1 MNLLEFWNFGYKK
14 FFYAQI
20 PIMIFVMFLLLA
32 MRLNF
37 FMDVVTALAFGY
49 IVYSLI
55 YSKKEPIDAFLLNP
69 KEKFTAWIRKN
80 EDESSPNNQNWS
92 LDHILIFSIN
102 R

>member
-1 MNLLEFWNFGYKK
+1 MNLLEFWNFGHKK
-14 FFYAQI
+14 LFYAQI

-55 YSKKEPIDAFLLNP
+55 YSKKKPIDAFLLNP
-69 KEKFTAWIRKN
+69 KEKLTAWIRKN
-80 EDESSPNNQNWS
+80 EDESASTNQN
-92 LDHILIFSIN
+92 
-102 R
+102 